1 MQKVQKL
8 ESANIQSDCK
18 TTSKKRTNSFCVF
31 TLSGKVQKGGEHQYT
46 MIMKQQL
53 KNEEIKRK
61 QTCSMCFVKVFK
73 FQENKFIIVQKNF

>member
-1 MQKVQKL
+1 
-8 ESANIQSDCK
+8 
-18 TTSKKRTNSFCVF
+18 
-31 TLSGKVQKGGEHQYT
+31 

-73 FQENKFIIVQKNF
+73 FQENKFNIVQKNFQEIIIKKDFLEKPPVTMIIAEQIWAVKD